1 MTSPVDYADKGLAV
15 LPCWWIR
22 EDGACAC
29 GNAACHAKGKHPIQ
43 TLVPRG
49 VLDASKEPAVVAG
62 WLAKVPM
69 ANWGLAMGLNGLIAI
84 DIDPRN
90 GGDATWEALVTQYG
104 EPPETWMARTG
115 GGGTHLIFSLPDG
128 MKIPGK
134 WGAGIDL
141 KHGNGYVLVE
151 PSRTQADYCWLDELS
166 PLEGAHLEPFL
177 GFPES
182 EEAAVV
188 VAPQNV
194 VRMVDSS
201 TLADL
206 RAALAWLDSDSRETW
221 IKVGHALRQLGPAGF
236 ALWNEWSQLSSKYRP
251 DDQVKRWA
259 GFSPVEINLETI
271 FFDAQQAGWV
281 GKPLSAMS
289 QSQPAREAAEGKKG
303 FETPLPVP
311 MLAEV
316 AAWMGG
322 DAETARAAAISLAGF
337 AASRRYESDDGDPA
351 HLYLMA
357 VSESIDDL
365 RPTLQQYAR
374 LLHQAGLRR
383 NLRESRIGTPAAI
396 DRILRRCPATVWL
409 SDEYATGVAYSKRQP
424 AGTLEQAF
432 GMMTSLYG
440 KRFFQLEATADAARA
455 DAETEVVHCP
465 ALSIFAT
472 AANFDVAQL
481 VRASEISRG
490 AFGQMLM
497 VQAAHGG
504 NDPSREPAPTW
515 LVTHLRVLRGLP
527 ADFSEFSPPSTIFS
541 ETPGVEPALTKVV
554 FHAAAESYWPAF
566 VALTPARPMQA
577 LLRSAWRNMRRI
589 CVALAA
595 WDNPAAPAV
604 TPAILDWCAGYVLHH
619 VRAQMESVQVLG
631 NEEGKVT
638 VGQKVL
644 DFILKAGPNGATK
657 NEIQGSCYAFR
668 SLKSATERNDVL
680 ANLIEDESIEQAQIR
695 LPGSHKKRNVY
706 RALENA
712 VENADSAVI
721 RCDYTA
727 ALKNLAGQGFET
739 KR

>member
-1 MTSPVDYADKGLAV
+1 MVRTGQEPDDVTSPVEYADKGYAV

-22 EDGACAC
+22 DDGACAC
-29 GNAACHAKGKHPIQ
+29 GNPACHAKGKHPISA
-43 TLVPRG
+43 LVPRG
-49 VLDASKEPAVVAG
+49 VLDASKDPSIVAS
-62 WLAKVPM
+62 WLAKYPR

-90 GGDATWEALVTQYG
+90 GGDATWETLVTQYG

-128 MKIPGK
+128 MQIPGK

-151 PSRTQADYCWLDELS
+151 PSRTQREYCWLDGLS
-166 PLEGAHLEPFL
+166 PLEMAHLEPFL
-177 GFPES
+177 GFPEA

-188 VAPQNV
+188 PAPSNV
-194 VRMVDSS
+194 VRMVDSA
-201 TLADL
+201 TLVDL
-206 RAALAWLDSDSRETW
+206 RAALAWLDSDRRETW

-236 ALWNEWSQLSSKYRP
+236 SLWNEWSQLSGKYRA
-251 DDQVKRWA
+251 DDQAKRWA

-271 FFDAQQAGWV
+271 FFDAQQAGWG
-281 GKPLSAMS
+281 GKPLSAVS
-289 QSQPAREAAEGKKG
+289 QSQTVREAADGKKG

-311 MLAEV
+311 MLAET
-316 AAWMGG
+316 AAWLGG
-322 DAETARAAAISLAGF
+322 DAPTALAAAISLAGF

-383 NLRESRIGTPAAI
+383 HLRESRIGTPAAI

-440 KRFFQLEATADAARA
+440 KRFFQLEATSDAARA

-497 VQAAHGG
+497 VQAARWAVERPACRVLPSTFERPLKATSTLPQFL
-504 NDPSREPAPTW
+504 PSRRPRAVLHKTVPRKPSSPRPWRQRRRLSQPQRAARRPGTTPLPHLLPKPTRQGRPAPPFQRPTKESSRMA
-515 LVTHLRVLRGLP
+515 TKPKSPSRNRR
-527 ADFSEFSPPSTIFS
+527 DNKKSEKPPQTLQ
-541 ETPGVEPALTKVV
+541 GEPISRQK
-554 FHAAAESYWPAF
+554 AAAMFP
-566 VALTPARPMQA
+566 
-577 LLRSAWRNMRRI
+577 
-589 CVALAA
+589 
-595 WDNPAAPAV
+595 APA
-604 TPAILDWCAGYVLHH
+604 G
-619 VRAQMESVQVLG
+619 RE
-631 NEEGKVT
+631 
-638 VGQKVL
+638 
-644 DFILKAGPNGATK
+644 
-657 NEIQGSCYAFR
+657 
-668 SLKSATERNDVL
+668 
-680 ANLIEDESIEQAQIR
+680 
-695 LPGSHKKRNVY
+695 
-706 RALENA
+706 
-712 VENADSAVI
+712 
-721 RCDYTA
+721 
-727 ALKNLAGQGFET
+727 
-739 KR
+739 